1 MLSQTTL
8 VENYVKS
15 KLSYMFIEYKDI
27 LFTKFLWLIGFTRQI
42 LWVFW
47 GKISKNRGTFSEKVY
62 AIFLRWK
69 TTLIHYHWG
78 ESLSEGD
85 VWDFLNEWW
94 GCVRKARSRFRGLF
108 AEFNWHHL
116 RTWQWKASI
125 GNLCRAFF
133 RQGELFDK
141 TFPLSLDIRLFRSSK
156 IGQLV
161 HREVREQLPNGGS
174 RFGRPLLTSN
184 EDL

>member
-1 MLSQTTL
+1 MCSLNIRIFYLQNSYDLL
-8 VENYVKS
+8 VLLARFCEFFGEKS
-15 KLSYMFIEYKDI
+15 AK
-27 LFTKFLWLIGFTRQI
+27 IGVHFQ
-42 LWVFW
+42 
-47 GKISKNRGTFSEKVY
+47 KKVY
-62 AIFLRWK
+62 AKFLRWK

-141 TFPLSLDIRLFRSSK
+141 TFPLSLDTRLCRSSK

>member
-1 MLSQTTL
+1 MCSLNIRIFYLQNSYDLL
-8 VENYVKS
+8 VLLARFCEFFGEKS
-15 KLSYMFIEYKDI
+15 AK
-27 LFTKFLWLIGFTRQI
+27 IGIHFQKI
-42 LWVFW
+42 AVFMQ
-47 GKISKNRGTFSEKVY
+47 F
-62 AIFLRWK
+62 F
-69 TTLIHYHWG
+69 HYHWG

-116 RTWQWKASI
+116 RTWQWIASI

-141 TFPLSLDIRLFRSSK
+141 TFPLSLDIRLSRSSK
-156 IGQLV
+156 IGQLE
-161 HREVREQLPNGGS
+161 HREVHEQLPNGGS